1 MFTISLAAFHA
12 PYSFLILFVLL
23 LLYFFSCGSLAK
35 EKNIGLVFLKNVCIY
50 YLFVSVREW
59 SLATTARESENYIL
73 RVLGP

>member
-1 MFTISLAAFHA
+1 VFTISLAAFHA
-12 PYSFLILFVLL
+12 PYSFLILFLLL

-35 EKNIGLVFLKNVCIY
+35 KKHRACVSEKCM
-50 YLFVSVREW
+50 YLLPFVSVREW